1 MRQILSRSLLT
12 VAAASSVLAATGGYA
27 QADSGADSTA
37 TGSPGLL
44 SGNSVQVPV
53 DVPVNA
59 CGNTVDAPGLL
70 NPAFGNSCGNT
81 SSPAPTTPPAQVPP
95 PRTENPPTPSKTQP
109 ATPVQHHQLAET
121 GLNSHTAGFAGAAGA
136 ALLLGG
142 ALLYRRSH
150 TAARSARTSPRNR

>member
-27 QADSGADSTA
+27 QADSGGDSTA
-37 TGSPGLL
+37 SGSPGLL

-53 DVPVNA
+53 EVPVNA
-59 CGNTVDAPGLL
+59 CGNTVDAAGLL
-70 NPAFGNSCGNT
+70 NPSFGNSCSNE
-81 SSPAPTTPPAQVPP
+81 SSPAPTTPPRQAP
-95 PRTENPPTPSKTQP
+95 PRTEAPPAPTTPPAQP
-109 ATPVQHHQLAET
+109 VVEHHQLAET
-121 GLNSHTAGFAGAAGA
+121 GIARHEAGFAGAAGA

-150 TAARSARTSPRNR
+150 TAARSARATARTR